1 MNLFKNQQQNAAQ
14 KVNERLA
21 ALIADKVIRYQYR
34 IAATLNKW
42 FNSHSINQKR
52 LILLSFSLL
61 VSAIL
66 ITGVCSSFYTIPLQP
81 TQNYSSAHIGMPS
94 EIPHQKINNNQLTDS
109 LTIKKSKSW
118 KQQ

>member
-21 ALIADKVIRYQYR
+21 VLIADIVIRYQYR
-34 IAATLNKW
+34 IATILNKW
-42 FNSHSINQKR
+42 FNTHSVNQKR
-52 LILLSFSLL
+52 IMLLFVGLL

-81 TQNYSSAHIGMPS
+81 AQNYSSAHIGMPS
-94 EIPHQKINNNQLTDS
+94 EIPHQKIYNNQLTDS